1 MVNIINYIRIK
12 GTKVSINGK
21 ALNIDFSDTAFLKAI
36 YKHLGIKYPKF
47 HKMDELSKLGF
58 VASEMLLQNEDVK
71 EVLSHIKKEEIGLI
85 LQNSDSSVDVDRRFY
100 DSIVDE
106 EKHFPSP
113 ALFVYT
119 LPNIVL
125 GEISIRNKFMGE
137 NGLFIFENY
146 NPQFGVN
153 YINTLF
159 EKGKIKACVGGWFNA
174 NNGEYDAFLYLLN
187 HSQEA
192 GNKHTIENIK
202 KLY

>member
-1 MVNIINYIRIK
+1 MNIVNYIRIK
-12 GTKVSINGK
+12 GTEASINGK
-21 ALNIDFSDTAFLKAI
+21 TLNIDFSDTAFLKAI